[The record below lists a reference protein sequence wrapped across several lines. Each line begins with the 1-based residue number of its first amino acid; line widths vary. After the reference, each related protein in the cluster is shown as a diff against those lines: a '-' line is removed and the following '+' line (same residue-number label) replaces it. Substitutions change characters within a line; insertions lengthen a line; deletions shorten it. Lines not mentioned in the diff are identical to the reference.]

1 MIEFFG
7 SGLGQKYICG
17 QSGYGTLK
25 VTVSEKWTD
34 GINSCFTWCFF
45 KTKLSIQ

>member
-17 QSGYGTLK
+17 QSGYRTLK
-25 VTVSEKWTD
+25 VTVSIPSGQME
-34 GINSCFTWCFF
+34 
-45 KTKLSIQ
+45 